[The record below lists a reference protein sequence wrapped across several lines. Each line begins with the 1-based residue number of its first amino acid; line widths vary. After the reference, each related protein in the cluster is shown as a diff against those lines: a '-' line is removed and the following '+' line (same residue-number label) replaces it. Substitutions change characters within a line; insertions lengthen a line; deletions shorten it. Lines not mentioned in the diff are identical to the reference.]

1 MDAAALY
8 LYAIDC
14 APLLYSALTHTVL
27 GTNVHK
33 ERVDD
38 NKATGPSLAISPYI
52 FTLPRKCWK
61 GGEKKQKHL
70 QIASL
75 NSTPNQCPPV
85 TSSKLKANSHAIR
98 VSRTTTPRK
107 ETKETKAFDSE

>member
-14 APLLYSALTHTVL
+14 APLLYFALTHTVL

-38 NKATGPSLAISPYI
+38 NKATGPSLANFSLYI
-52 FTLPRKCWK
+52 YTTTKVLERKN
-61 GGEKKQKHL
+61 EKKKKKKKLL

-75 NSTPNQCPPV
+75 NSTPIQCPPRNKFKAQ
-85 TSSKLKANSHAIR
+85 SKQPCN
-98 VSRTTTPRK
+98 
-107 ETKETKAFDSE
+107 